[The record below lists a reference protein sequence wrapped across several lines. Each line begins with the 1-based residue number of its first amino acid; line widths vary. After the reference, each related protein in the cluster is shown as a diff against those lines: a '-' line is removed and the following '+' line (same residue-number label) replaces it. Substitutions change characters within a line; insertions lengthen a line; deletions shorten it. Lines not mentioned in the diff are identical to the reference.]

1 LNSVITIKNNS
12 SEAITATHYVIPA
25 SGESTT
31 ATPFGILASGEST
44 TAIPDGIP
52 ASGESTT
59 AIPDGIPASG
69 KMILATLN
77 WYCSCSFKDK
87 TLTKKLT
94 KKPDPAVWKPAEFL

>member
-31 ATPFGILASGEST
+31 ATPFGIL
-44 TAIPDGIP
+44 